1 MKRFLAHCIVIAVL
15 PLSAG
20 AAIPLDQAL
29 ELCRAEQNAL
39 RRLSCYDAITATK
52 ADATALTGSVNLAA
66 PTAAQTPVAAP
77 TAPATS
83 ASVAATAEPTTA
95 SAEADFGMEHRKT
108 VEDAPEQIYLQ
119 VKSVQYSPRKE
130 LIIEF
135 DNGQVWR
142 QNGTDYY
149 KIAAGEQHYVKR
161 GVLSSFFLGNDNNN
175 RTIRVRREK

>member
-1 MKRFLAHCIVIAVL
+1 MKRFLASCIVIAVL
-15 PLSAG
+15 PLSAS
-20 AAIPLDQAL
+20 AAIPLNQAL

-39 RRLSCYDAITATK
+39 RRLTCYDAIAATE
-52 ADATALTGSVNLAA
+52 ADAAPLTGSATRAA
-66 PTAAQTPVAAP
+66 PT
-77 TAPATS
+77 TS
-83 ASVAATAEPTTA
+83 ASVAATAEPTIA
-95 SAEADFGMEHRKT
+95 SGEAEFGMEHRKSA
-108 VEDAPEQIYLQ
+108 EDEAPEQIYLQ
-119 VKSVQYSPRKE
+119 VKTVKYSPRKE

-161 GVLSSFFLGNDNNN
+161 GVLNSFSLGNDNNN

>member
-39 RRLSCYDAITATK
+39 RRLTCYDAITATK
-52 ADATALTGSVNLAA
+52 ADATTLTGSATRAA

-77 TAPATS
+77 VTS
-83 ASVAATAEPTTA
+83 ASVAATAEPTTV
-95 SAEADFGMEHRKT
+95 SAEADFGMEHRKAA
-108 VEDAPEQIYLQ
+108 EDAPEQIYLQ
-119 VKSVQYSPRKE
+119 VKSVQYGSRKE

>member
-1 MKRFLAHCIVIAVL
+1 MKYFLAACVVTAAL

-20 AAIPLDQAL
+20 AAIPLEQAI

-39 RRLSCYDAITATK
+39 RRLTCYDSIATK
-52 ADATALTGSVNLAA
+52 GHTPATAASTGAA
-66 PTAAQTPVAAP
+66 TQMSAP
-77 TAPATS
+77 K
-83 ASVAATAEPTTA
+83 AATAAVAAKAATA
-95 SAEADFGMEHRKT
+95 VDTAPGADFGLEHRQSND
-108 VEDAPEQIYLQ
+108 DAAEQIYLQ
-119 VKSVQYSPRKE
+119 VKSVRYSPRKE
-130 LIIEF
+130 LIVEF

-161 GVLSSFFLGNDNNN
+161 GVLSSFFLGNDNSN

>member
-1 MKRFLAHCIVIAVL
+1 MKRFLAGCFVIAVL

-20 AAIPLDQAL
+20 AAIPLEQAL

-39 RRLSCYDAITATK
+39 RRLTCYDAITATETAIPAASRAK
-52 ADATALTGSVNLAA
+52 PAAPVTPATAA
-66 PTAAQTPVAAP
+66 PVAA
-77 TAPATS
+77 
-83 ASVAATAEPTTA
+83 AADAPTT
-95 SAEADFGMEHRKT
+95 AEADFGIEHRKT
-108 VEDAPEQIYLQ
+108 AEGAPEQIYLQ

-130 LIIEF
+130 LIVEF

-142 QNGTDYY
+142 QNGTEYY

-161 GVLSSFFLGNDNNN
+161 GVLSSFFLGNDNSN

>member
-1 MKRFLAHCIVIAVL
+1 MKRFLASCIIIAIL

-39 RRLSCYDAITATK
+39 RRLTCYDAIAATE
-52 ADATALTGSVNLAA
+52 AS
-66 PTAAQTPVAAP
+66 PTAVTG
-77 TAPATS
+77 
-83 ASVAATAEPTTA
+83 TTA
-95 SAEADFGMEHRKT
+95 SAEPTAVQTPAATPARSASKAAKAEASTTAPGESDFGMEHRKSA
-108 VEDAPEQIYLQ
+108 EDAPEQIYLQ

-130 LIIEF
+130 LIVEF

-149 KIAAGEQHYVKR
+149 KIAVGEQHYVKR
-161 GVLSSFFLGNDNNN
+161 GVLNSFFLGNDNNN

>member
-1 MKRFLAHCIVIAVL
+1 MKYFLAACVVITAL
-15 PLSAG
+15 PLNAG
-20 AAIPLDQAL
+20 AAIPLEQAL

-39 RRLSCYDAITATK
+39 HRLTCYDAITATEAAVPTASSAK
-52 ADATALTGSVNLAA
+52 PAAPDTPATAAHVAAVADA
-66 PTAAQTPVAAP
+66 
-77 TAPATS
+77 
-83 ASVAATAEPTTA
+83 PTT
-95 SAEADFGMEHRKT
+95 AEADFGIEHRKT
-108 VEDAPEQIYLQ
+108 VEGAAEQIYLL

-130 LIIEF
+130 LIVEF

-161 GVLSSFFLGNDNNN
+161 GVLNSFFLGNDNNN

>member
-1 MKRFLAHCIVIAVL
+1 MKPFLAIFAVIAAL

-20 AAIPLDQAL
+20 AAIPLEQAL

-39 RRLSCYDAITATK
+39 RRLTCYDSITTTTHTPAPASSSTAT
-52 ADATALTGSVNLAA
+52 AAA
-66 PTAAQTPVAAP
+66 PQTATTIVAAK
-77 TAPATS
+77 
-83 ASVAATAEPTTA
+83 AATTAETTP
-95 SAEADFGMEHRKT
+95 EADFGLEHRKST
-108 VEDAPEQIYLQ
+108 EDAAEQIYLQ
-119 VKSVQYSPRKE
+119 VKSVKYSPRKE
-130 LIIEF
+130 LIVEF

-161 GVLSSFFLGNDNNN
+161 GVLNSFFLGNDNNN